1 MSGSEIVTLLKWM
14 WNMSDAQG
22 GQRRFSAFRSA
33 AEEVGMANERNAA
46 AEPRSKYVVRQKAAL
61 QSASQKCDQRNVIA
75 MNIENTDLERR
86 VLAHERILRALIRH
100 IAEEQPDILIR
111 LKQTFGQGHVLGEH
125 EQDYVTTQQYGDQ
138 FIRAIELAIARQADT
153 V

>member
-1 MSGSEIVTLLKWM
+1 
-14 WNMSDAQG
+14 MSDAQG
-22 GQRRFSAFRSA
+22 GRRRFSAFRSA
-33 AEEVGMANERNAA
+33 AEEVGMAVKRNAA
-46 AEPRSKYVVRQKAAL
+46 AEGRLKYVLQQKAA
-61 QSASQKCDQRNVIA
+61 SPTASQKREQRNVSA

-100 IAEEQPDILIR
+100 IAEEQPDILMR
-111 LKQTFGQGHVLGEH
+111 LKQTFSLGHVLGED
-125 EQDYVTTQQYGDQ
+125 EQDYVSTQQYGDQ

>member
-1 MSGSEIVTLLKWM
+1 
-14 WNMSDAQG
+14 MSDAQEVR
-22 GQRRFSAFRSA
+22 RRFSAFRSA
-33 AEEVGMANERNAA
+33 AEEVGMANE
-46 AEPRSKYVVRQKAAL
+46 QKAKADASL
-61 QSASQKCDQRNVIA
+61 KYAIQQKAVSQSDSQNYNQRNYFA

-100 IAEEQPDILIR
+100 IAEEQPDILAR
-111 LKQTFGQGHVLGEH
+111 LKQTFGQGHVLGEE

-138 FIRAIELAIARQADT
+138 FIRAIEQAIVRKGDT

>member
-1 MSGSEIVTLLKWM
+1 
-14 WNMSDAQG
+14 MSDAQG
-22 GQRRFSAFRSA
+22 GRRRFSAFRSA
-33 AEEVGMANERNAA
+33 AEEVGMADKRDAA
-46 AEPRSKYVVRQKAAL
+46 AETRLKYVLQQKAASP
-61 QSASQKCDQRNVIA
+61 SASQKREQRNVSA

-100 IAEEQPDILIR
+100 IAEEQPDILMR
-111 LKQTFGQGHVLGEH
+111 LKQTFSLDHVLGED
-125 EQDYVTTQQYGDQ
+125 EQDYVSTQQYGDQ

>member
-1 MSGSEIVTLLKWM
+1 
-14 WNMSDAQG
+14 MSDAQG
-22 GQRRFSAFRSA
+22 GRRRFSAFRSA
-33 AEEVGMANERNAA
+33 AEEVGMADKRDAA
-46 AEPRSKYVVRQKAAL
+46 AETRLKYVLQQKAASP
-61 QSASQKCDQRNVIA
+61 SASQKRKQRNVSA

-100 IAEEQPDILIR
+100 IAEEQPDILMR
-111 LKQTFGQGHVLGEH
+111 LKQTFSLGHVLGED
-125 EQDYVTTQQYGDQ
+125 EQDYVSTQQYGDQ

>member
-1 MSGSEIVTLLKWM
+1 
-14 WNMSDAQG
+14 MSDAQG
-22 GQRRFSAFRSA
+22 GRRRFSAFRSA
-33 AEEVGMANERNAA
+33 AEEVGMADKRDAA
-46 AEPRSKYVVRQKAAL
+46 AETRLKYVLQQKAASP
-61 QSASQKCDQRNVIA
+61 SASQKREQRNVSA

-100 IAEEQPDILIR
+100 IAEEQPDILMR
-111 LKQTFGQGHVLGEH
+111 LKQTFSLGHVLGED
-125 EQDYVTTQQYGDQ
+125 EQDYVSTQQYGDQ

>member
-1 MSGSEIVTLLKWM
+1 MF
-14 WNMSDAQG
+14 DAQG
-22 GQRRFSAFRSA
+22 GRRRFSAFRSA
-33 AEEVGMANERNAA
+33 AEEVRMADKRNAA
-46 AEPRSKYVVRQKAAL
+46 AEGRLKYVLQQKAASP
-61 QSASQKCDQRNVIA
+61 SASQKREQRNVSE

-100 IAEEQPDILIR
+100 IAEEQPDILMR
-111 LKQTFGQGHVLGEH
+111 LKQTFSLGHVLGED
-125 EQDYVTTQQYGDQ
+125 EQDYVSTQQYGDQ

>member
-1 MSGSEIVTLLKWM
+1 
-14 WNMSDAQG
+14 MSDAQG
-22 GQRRFSAFRSA
+22 GRRRFSAFRSA
-33 AEEVGMANERNAA
+33 AEEVGMADKRDAA
-46 AEPRSKYVVRQKAAL
+46 AETRLKYVLQQKAASS
-61 QSASQKCDQRNVIA
+61 SASQKREQRNVSA

-100 IAEEQPDILIR
+100 IAEEQPDILMR
-111 LKQTFGQGHVLGEH
+111 LKQTFGQGHVVGEH
-125 EQDYVTTQQYGDQ
+125 EQDYVSTQQYGDQ

>member
-1 MSGSEIVTLLKWM
+1 
-14 WNMSDAQG
+14 
-22 GQRRFSAFRSA
+22 
-33 AEEVGMANERNAA
+33 
-46 AEPRSKYVVRQKAAL
+46 
-61 QSASQKCDQRNVIA
+61 

-100 IAEEQPDILIR
+100 IAEEQPDILMR
-111 LKQTFGQGHVLGEH
+111 LKQTFSLGHVLGEN
-125 EQDYVTTQQYGDQ
+125 EQDYVSTQQYGDQ

>member
-1 MSGSEIVTLLKWM
+1 
-14 WNMSDAQG
+14 MSDAQG
-22 GQRRFSAFRSA
+22 GRRRFSAFRSA
-33 AEEVGMANERNAA
+33 AEEVGMADKRDAA
-46 AEPRSKYVVRQKAAL
+46 AETRLKYVLQQKAASP
-61 QSASQKCDQRNVIA
+61 SASQKRDQRNVSA

-100 IAEEQPDILIR
+100 IAEEQPDILMR
-111 LKQTFGQGHVLGEH
+111 LKQTFSLGHVLGED
-125 EQDYVTTQQYGDQ
+125 EQDYVSTQQYGDQ

>member
-1 MSGSEIVTLLKWM
+1 
-14 WNMSDAQG
+14 MSDTQG
-22 GQRRFSAFRSA
+22 GRRRFSAFRSA
-33 AEEVGMANERNAA
+33 AEEVGMADKRNAT
-46 AEPRSKYVVRQKAAL
+46 AEGRLKYALQQKAASP
-61 QSASQKCDQRNVIA
+61 SASQRREQRNVSA

-100 IAEEQPDILIR
+100 IAEEQPDILMR
-111 LKQTFGQGHVLGEH
+111 LKQTFSLGHVLGED
-125 EQDYVTTQQYGDQ
+125 EQDYVSTQQYGDQ

>member
-1 MSGSEIVTLLKWM
+1 
-14 WNMSDAQG
+14 MSDAQG
-22 GQRRFSAFRSA
+22 GRRRFSAFRSA
-33 AEEVGMANERNAA
+33 AEEVGMADRRDAA
-46 AEPRSKYVVRQKAAL
+46 AETRLKYVLQQKAASP
-61 QSASQKCDQRNVIA
+61 SASQKREQRNVSA

-100 IAEEQPDILIR
+100 IAEEQPDILMR
-111 LKQTFGQGHVLGEH
+111 LKQTFSLGHVLGED
-125 EQDYVTTQQYGDQ
+125 EQDYVSTQQYGDQ

>member
-1 MSGSEIVTLLKWM
+1 MF
-14 WNMSDAQG
+14 DAQG
-22 GQRRFSAFRSA
+22 GRRRFSAFRSA
-33 AEEVGMANERNAA
+33 AEEVRMADKRNAA
-46 AEPRSKYVVRQKAAL
+46 AEGRLKYVLQQKAASP
-61 QSASQKCDQRNVIA
+61 SASQRREQRNVSA

-100 IAEEQPDILIR
+100 IAEEQPDILMR
-111 LKQTFGQGHVLGEH
+111 LKQTFSLGHVLGEN
-125 EQDYVTTQQYGDQ
+125 EQDYVSTQQYGDQ

>member
-1 MSGSEIVTLLKWM
+1 
-14 WNMSDAQG
+14 MSDARRG
-22 GQRRFSAFRSA
+22 RRRFSAFRSA

-46 AEPRSKYVVRQKAAL
+46 AKGRLKYVLQQKAASPNAFRKL
-61 QSASQKCDQRNVIA
+61 EQRNVSE

-100 IAEEQPDILIR
+100 IAEEQPDILMR
-111 LKQTFGQGHVLGEH
+111 LKQTFSLGHVLGED
-125 EQDYVTTQQYGDQ
+125 EQDYVSTQQYGDQ
-138 FIRAIELAIARQADT
+138 FIRAIELAIVRQADT

>member
-1 MSGSEIVTLLKWM
+1 MF
-14 WNMSDAQG
+14 DAQG
-22 GQRRFSAFRSA
+22 GRRRFSAFRSA
-33 AEEVGMANERNAA
+33 AEEVRMADKRNAA
-46 AEPRSKYVVRQKAAL
+46 AEGRLKYVLQQKAASP
-61 QSASQKCDQRNVIA
+61 SASQKREQRNVSE

-111 LKQTFGQGHVLGEH
+111 LKQTFSLGHVLGED
-125 EQDYVTTQQYGDQ
+125 EQDYVSTQQYGDQ
-138 FIRAIELAIARQADT
+138 FIRAIELAITRQADT